1 MKPIPFIVGFGGL
14 SAAGRSAFH
23 TAYNR
28 LVIEEIN
35 QTDRLQ
41 TFASLAIM
49 MNLVNYEKGKFY
61 TAEKKNISLAEIEQK
76 YGDNIKQNT
85 LIRKIPKKEFFKN
98 SLFQNLKI
106 TLTPSEFQ
114 QIKSLSQNQSFS
126 TPTEAIEVF
135 LAAKKPSK
143 VMCAGCLPTGFKVA
157 SHYPSLHHPETIQ
170 LAIFGVSDAL
180 HSVGIDWE
188 EIQHLVSPD
197 AIGVYCGSCSGA
209 MDSAGNAGL
218 LQAAFKAKRPSSKMM
233 PFSMMNMI
241 SDFINAYVLGNI
253 GFTSTTVGAC
263 ATFLYNMH
271 NAYHDIQAG
280 RIKVAIVGA
289 SEAPVTPEIVEGYR
303 VMGALADDEKI
314 KNMNGG
320 KLDYRTA
327 CRPFG
332 ENCGFTLAEGSQ
344 FVILFSDDLVIQT
357 GANPYSAVGGIY
369 VCADGYKNSIS
380 KPGGGNYIT
389 FAKATALAKSILGEE
404 KLKKNTYIQAHGTG
418 TPQNRVTE
426 SHILNETAK
435 AFGIKDWKVAAVK
448 TYLGHSTG
456 PAAGDQ
462 LVSSLGVWQQGI
474 IPAIKNTPKIAKD
487 VFCSHLNILLNHE
500 NVKNNPQDACLIN
513 AKGFGG
519 NNSTALFLSP
529 TFSLDLLEKKYQK
542 VEMQSFFQK
551 NSFLVKNLDTI
562 KQELLY
568 GIRKPIYFF
577 GKEQKLDV
585 KITDSQIKFSSL
597 NRKIKLKT
605 DNPYE

>member
-1 MKPIPFIVGFGGL
+1 MIGIVQVIKKSGTSSNSCAGKTNIP
-14 SAAGRSAFH
+14 
-23 TAYNR
+23 
-28 LVIEEIN
+28 
-35 QTDRLQ
+35 Q
-41 TFASLAIM
+41 
-49 MNLVNYEKGKFY
+49 
-61 TAEKKNISLAEIEQK
+61 
-76 YGDNIKQNT
+76 
-85 LIRKIPKKEFFKN
+85 KEFAKD
-98 SLFQNLKI
+98 SIFQNSKIKI
-106 TLTPSEFQ
+106 TSSAFQ
-114 QIKSLSQNQSFS
+114 QIKAFSQNQSLDI
-126 TPTEAIEVF
+126 PVEEIEVF
-135 LAAKKPSK
+135 LPTKKPSK
-143 VMCAGCLPTGFKVA
+143 VMCAGCLPTGFEA
-157 SHYPSLHHPETIQ
+157 ANHYPSLHHPETIQ
-170 LAIFGVSDAL
+170 LAILGVSDAL
-180 HSVGIDWE
+180 HSIGIDWE
-188 EIQHLVSPD
+188 EIQQLVSPD

-209 MDSAGNAGL
+209 MDPAGNGGL
-218 LQAAFKAKRPSSKMM
+218 LQAAFEGKRPSSKMM

-253 GFTSTTVGAC
+253 GFTSTAVGAC
-263 ATFLYNMH
+263 ATFLYNLH
-271 NAYHDIQAG
+271 NAYHDIQSG

-289 SEAPVTPEIVEGYR
+289 SESPVTPEIVEGYR

-320 KLDYRTA
+320 KLDYSSA

-344 FVILFSDDLVIQT
+344 FVVLFSDDLVIQT
-357 GANPYSAVGGIY
+357 GANPYSAIGGVYI
-369 VCADGYKNSIS
+369 CADGYKNSIS
-380 KPGGGNYIT
+380 KPGRGNYIT
-389 FAKATALAKSILGEE
+389 FAKATALAKSILGAE
-404 KLKKNTYIQAHGTG
+404 KLQKNTYIQAHGTG

-448 TYLGHSTG
+448 NYLGHSTG

-462 LVSSLGVWQQGI
+462 LISSLGAWKQGI
-474 IPAIKNTPKIAKD
+474 IPAITNTPKIAKD
-487 VFCSHLNILLNHE
+487 VFCSHLNILLDHE
-500 NVKNNPQDACLIN
+500 NIKNHPQDACLIN

-542 VEMQSFFQK
+542 VEMQGFFKK
-551 NSFLVKNLDTI
+551 NSFLVKNLDII

-568 GIRKPIYFF
+568 GIRKPIYSF

-597 NRKIKLKT
+597 DKKIKLKT